1 MKIVVCGVGNRLRG
15 DDAIGLLIIE
25 ELKKENLNAILINT
39 GSAPENYL
47 QKIINLNPDI
57 LLIIDAVD
65 FKGIPGQT
73 KIVNVEELEDKFFS
87 THSLSLKFLTQ
98 YLKQF
103 LPDLKILL
111 IGIQPKDTNLREG
124 ITKELKE
131 KLPQI
136 KKEIIKML
144 KNY

>member
-25 ELKKENLNAILINT
+25 ELKKENLNAILINA

-47 QKIINLNPDI
+47 QKIINHNPDI